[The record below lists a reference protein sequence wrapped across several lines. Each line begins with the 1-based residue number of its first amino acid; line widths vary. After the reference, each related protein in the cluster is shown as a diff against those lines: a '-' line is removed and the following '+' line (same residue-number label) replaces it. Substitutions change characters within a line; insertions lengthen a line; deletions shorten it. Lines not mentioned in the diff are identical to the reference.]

1 MTKTKAQQIMAAT
14 EARAADDV
22 TAAIQDIAA
31 EFEPYI
37 IKQRRHFHK
46 HPELSLAE
54 ERTTSDIAN
63 QLDAMNIPYERPLKT
78 GLVATLRGTAPD
90 AYREDGTPR
99 RRILL
104 RADIDALPVTEQ
116 TGEEFASVNEG
127 CMHACGHDCHIAM
140 MLGTLQILRHMTD
153 DIHGE
158 IRIVFQPSEENGQGA
173 KLMIGTDVLDGVD
186 GAYAA
191 HNWSEVDAGT
201 VSCEP
206 GPRMANTDWFRI
218 DVRGTSCHGAMP
230 QRGHDAVM
238 VAAEIVNALQT
249 IVSREISPYEPAVI
263 TVGELHGGTARNV
276 IAGTAYLAGTVR
288 TYGDKTHEEM
298 PELMR
303 RIVEHTEAA
312 LGAEAELTD
321 YTIAFVGTRN
331 PQIGATSA
339 QHSCFYKIDESALAK
354 GSMVAAQYAIDF
366 LAEPTQEELDGPT
379 IAAVAETNPDLAA
392 KLRSAKATAAEARDA
407 VHDAR
412 TARQAAIKGI
422 HDARAAARHEEK
434 RDE

>member
-158 IRIVFQPSEENGQGA
+158 VRIVFQPSEENGQGA
-173 KLMIGTDVLDGVD
+173 KLIIGTGVLDGVD

-191 HNWSEVDAGT
+191 HIWSEVDAGT

-218 DVRGTSCHGAMP
+218 DIEGASAHGSMP
-230 QRGHDAVM
+230 HKGVDAVV
-238 VAAEIVNALQT
+238 VAAELVVTLQVLVSRDISPFEPT
-249 IVSREISPYEPAVI
+249 VLTIGEIHGGSARNIVS
-263 TVGELHGGTARNV
+263 GG
-276 IAGTAYLAGTVR
+276 AYMTGTVR
-288 TYGDKTHEEM
+288 TWTENMRKQM
-298 PELMR
+298 PDR
-303 RIVEHTEAA
+303 ISKIVERVAEG
-312 LGAEAELTD
+312 LGATAELRWED
-321 YTIAFVGTRN
+321 GHC
-331 PQIGATSA
+331 G
-339 QHSCFYKIDESALAK
+339 LANDP
-354 GSMVAAQYAIDF
+354 ACA
-366 LAEPTQEELDGPT
+366 
-379 IAAVAETNPDLAA
+379 
-392 KLRSAKATAAEARDA
+392 
-407 VHDAR
+407 
-412 TARQAAIKGI
+412 
-422 HDARAAARHEEK
+422 ARAEGAVRKLFGE
-434 RDE
+434 